1 MFVFQSLLTFLLT
14 TLVFYV
20 IKFRWSR
27 RRLYE
32 LAAKLPGDNGVPL
45 LGILHKLAIAKRE
58 DYMDIVLSYIRNDT
72 PITRVWLGPFLV
84 VATKAPEVMHAV
96 FNSPQCYDKPS
107 IFYGSLFFTEGL
119 IPLSGKTHERHRKI
133 FNKAFTPKRL
143 QELYGIIKD
152 RAEVCVK
159 KLEPRVNQEEFD
171 VYYYIGA
178 CSLESF
184 GAANLNFHDDLYGHE
199 MLPYADAGFA
209 IGMKRI
215 QQPWLNNEFIFRN
228 SKISKEFDY
237 MMVLVQEYVSKVV
250 NYNNQLTIETNG
262 ANKVDKVID
271 LLLDPKHDFTDQE
284 ILDEMIVF
292 ALTSF
297 DSTAKTLSSGLLM
310 LAMHQDIQQKLINEI
325 DSICG
330 TEKELTFDNDFLQR
344 FTYLDLI
351 VKETIRLFPAG
362 PIVARETSDEIE
374 ICGYKIPKKTIMVMS
389 IFAMQRDPKYWGDDA
404 HLYRPERFE
413 NLENPQ
419 AYLPFTGGK
428 RMCIGYR
435 YAMIVMKTFLISFF
449 RNYKIDTTLKYEDL
463 KLEMSLVLTI
473 LNRYMISIKKR

>member
-1 MFVFQSLLTFLLT
+1 MFVFQSLLMFLFT
-14 TLVFYV
+14 TLIFCV
-20 IKFRWSR
+20 IKFRWNR

-45 LGILHKLAIAKRE
+45 LGILPRLALAKRK
-58 DYMDIVLSYIRNDT
+58 DYLDIVLGFIRDDT
-72 PITRVWLGPFLV
+72 PITRVWLGPYLMV
-84 VATKAPEVMHAV
+84 GTNQPEIMHAV

-107 IFYGSLFFTEGL
+107 IFYGSLIFTNGL
-119 IPLSGKTHERHRKI
+119 LPLSGKLHEKHRKI
-133 FNKAFTPKRL
+133 FNKAFIPRRL
-143 QELYGIIKD
+143 QHLYGTVNKSSK
-152 RAEVCVK
+152 VCIQ
-159 KLEPRVNQEEFD
+159 KLAPKVNQDDFD

-184 GAANLNFHDDLYGHE
+184 GLVNLNYHEDLYGHKI
-199 MLPYADAGFA
+199 LPYVDAGFA

-215 QQPWLNNEFIFRN
+215 QQPWLNTEFIFRR
-228 SKISKEFDY
+228 SKLSTELDEMMDVAKEYLDRI
-237 MMVLVQEYVSKVV
+237 V
-250 NYNNQLTIETNG
+250 NHNKKLHMESNG
-262 ANKVDKVID
+262 SIKDDRVID
-271 LLLDPKHDFTDQE
+271 LLLDPDNEFSDQE
-284 ILDEMIVF
+284 ILDELVIF

-297 DSTAKTLSSGLLM
+297 DSTAKSISSGLLM
-310 LAMHQDIQQKLINEI
+310 LAMHQEIQQKLINEI

-362 PIVARETSDEIE
+362 PIVARETSDEID

-419 AYLPFTGGK
+419 AYLPFTGH
-428 RMCIGYR
+428 R
-435 YAMIVMKTFLISFF
+435 YAMIVIKTFLINFF
-449 RNYKIDTTLKYEDL
+449 RAYKIDTTLKYENL
-463 KLEMSLVLTI
+463 KIEMSVVLTI